1 MQFSNPWKLPVVFE
15 RMAFRFAPTPANRS
29 KVMTKQELAAKMQ
42 KASEQIAAVFAK
54 ADEEKRPA
62 TAEERET
69 VKRLEAEIAADQTST
84 RQIEAD
90 DEIRAKNAARLASL
104 GQSAGRKTEPARV
117 ERTDDSGRVTSFM
130 EATDEEISFRVGE
143 SADAQQRRT
152 YKQQRKENGRLLHS
166 MGYKPWGEFKSASDF
181 VRAGFSG
188 HQNTEF
194 RDRHRKHWAAVQG
207 MSEGVGSD
215 GGYTVM
221 PEFSN
226 GIIDRIYSNDL
237 WSRTDNYTV
246 SGNNMTFMANAETS
260 RATGSRH
267 GGLRGYWLGEG
278 STATKSKPTLRE
290 VTLKLVKLG
299 VVVYLTQELIDD
311 TGMALQQYVARKA
324 AEEFQFMIGDSLFN
338 GTGVGQPLG
347 ILNAPSLV
355 SVAAEAGQLP
365 DTLET
370 ENIVKMHCRFY
381 APNLPNS
388 VFYHNQDVQPELD
401 TMTIGVGTGGQVTYM
416 PPGGMSAAPYATLR
430 GRPAL
435 PTEFNSTIGDQGD
448 IVLADLGQMLSISKG
463 GIAQAVSMHLEF
475 LTDQM
480 ALRFIMRLNASPW
493 ESAPI
498 TPYKGSNTQSSFVT
512 LDAR

>member
-1 MQFSNPWKLPVVFE
+1 
-15 RMAFRFAPTPANRS
+15 
-29 KVMTKQELAAKMQ
+29 MTKQELAAKKQ
-42 KASEQIAAVFAK
+42 KASEAIDALFKK
-54 ADEEKRPA
+54 ADDEKRPLS
-62 TAEERET
+62 AEERT
-69 VKRLEAEIAADQTST
+69 AIASHEESIKQADADTK
-84 RQIEAD
+84 QIEAD
-90 DEIRAKNAARLASL
+90 DETRRRNAERLKFL
-104 GQSAGRKTEPARV
+104 GESQGRKTEPAPV
-117 ERTDDSGRVTSFM
+117 VRTDDQGRVTAFM
-130 EATDEEISFRVGE
+130 EATDEEINFRVGE
-143 SADAQQRRT
+143 SPDAQSRRT
-152 YKQQRKENGRLLHS
+152 YKQQRKENSRLLHS

-188 HQNTEF
+188 HQNSDF

-221 PEFSN
+221 PEFAN

-260 RATGSRH
+260 RASGSRH

-278 STATKSKPTLRE
+278 GTITKSKPTLRE
-290 VTLKLVKLG
+290 VSLKLVKLG

-311 TGMALQQYVARKA
+311 TGVALQQYVARKA

-370 ENIVKMHCRFY
+370 ENIVKMYSRFY
-381 APNLPNS
+381 APNLPGAA
-388 VFYHNQDVQPELD
+388 FYHNQDVQPELD

-416 PPGGMSAAPYATLR
+416 PPGGLSGARYATLR
-430 GRPAL
+430 GLPAL

-448 IVLADLGQMLSISKG
+448 IVLADFGQMLSISKG

-475 LTDQM
+475 LTDQL
-480 ALRFIMRLNASPW
+480 ALRFTMRLNASPW